1 VLAAHRATADAAGVD
16 WKSAVYR
23 KVEEEVKA
31 NRGLTIERMVKL
43 GRVSRSGFY
52 RFDGDAKPS
61 LGTDM
66 DLRDAIQRIA
76 LQWPSYG
83 RPRITAELRRQGWT
97 VNPKR
102 VYRILREDNLLCVRK
117 RKFVVTTDSNHGR
130 KIYPN
135 LASQMVLTSVDQLW
149 RADITYIRLQDE
161 FVYLAVILDAYSR
174 RVIGWALDRTLED
187 ELTLAA
193 LQMAIARRIV
203 QPGLVHHSDRG
214 SQYASNDYTD
224 LLKEHGIEISMS
236 RKANPWDNAACES
249 FMKTLK
255 YEEVHRNEYR
265 DLAETRAAIHEF
277 LEKVYNRKRLHSAL
291 GYRPPVEFERNLA
304 ASNNKQAAARQLS
317 L

>member
-1 VLAAHRATADAAGVD
+1 
-16 WKSAVYR
+16 
-23 KVEEEVKA
+23 VKA

>member
-1 VLAAHRATADAAGVD
+1 VN
-16 WKSAVYR
+16 
-23 KVEEEVKA
+23 A
-31 NRGLTIERMVKL
+31 NRGLTIERMVEL

-52 RFDGDAKPS
+52 RFDGDAKPG
-61 LGTDM
+61 LATDM
-66 DLRDAIQRIA
+66 VLRDAIQRIA

-83 RPRITAELRRQGWT
+83 RPRITEELRRQGWR

-102 VYRILREDNLLCVRK
+102 VYRILREDSLLCVRK
-117 RKFVVTTDSNHGR
+117 RKFVLTTDSNPDR

-135 LASQMVLTSVDQLW
+135 LAGQMVLTSVDQLW

-174 RVIGWALDRTLED
+174 RIIGWALDRTLED
-187 ELTLAA
+187 ELTLTA
-193 LQMAIARRIV
+193 LRMAITRRV
-203 QPGLVHHSDRG
+203 VRPGLVHHSDRG

-224 LLKEHGIEISMS
+224 LLKEHGIDISMS

-265 DLAETRAAIHEF
+265 NLAEAHAAIHEF

-291 GYRPPVEFERNLA
+291 GYLPPVEFERNLA
-304 ASNNKQAAARQLS
+304 ASNNKEAASRQLS